1 MGFKQTFVNVKTV
14 KNLDDVD
21 LNEEKKSCSSG
32 FEQHYQDIIEVINMQ
47 YDGSQLDTV
56 NPLVYQIVKMDETQL
71 SKFIIGIE
79 SSCSNKDEKNIE
91 EYQKLEQTISKR
103 ENKKEA
109 ILEYIKAGTTSISFA
124 TSLLTLAKTILRLVM

>member
-91 EYQKLEQTISKR
+91 EYQKLKQTISKR

-124 TSLLTLAKTILRLVM
+124 TSLLTLAKTILGLVM

>member
-79 SSCSNKDEKNIE
+79 SSCKNKDEKNIE

-124 TSLLTLAKTILRLVM
+124 TSLLTLAKTILGLVM

>member
-71 SKFIIGIE
+71 SKFIIDIE

-124 TSLLTLAKTILRLVM
+124 TSLLTLAKTILGLVM

>member
-1 MGFKQTFVNVKTV
+1 MGFKQTFVNVKSV
-14 KNLDDVD
+14 KNLDDVN

-47 YDGSQLDTV
+47 YDGSQLDTL

-124 TSLLTLAKTILRLVM
+124 TSLLTLAKTILGLVM

>member
-79 SSCSNKDEKNIE
+79 SSCSNRDEKNIE

-124 TSLLTLAKTILRLVM
+124 TSLLTLAKTILGLVM

>member
-124 TSLLTLAKTILRLVM
+124 TSLLTLAKTILGLVM

>member
-14 KNLDDVD
+14 KNIDDVN

-47 YDGSQLDTV
+47 YDGSQLDTL

-124 TSLLTLAKTILRLVM
+124 TSLLTLAKTILGLVM

>member
-14 KNLDDVD
+14 KNIDDVN

-124 TSLLTLAKTILRLVM
+124 TSLLTLAKAILGLVM

>member
-14 KNLDDVD
+14 KNIDDVN

-56 NPLVYQIVKMDETQL
+56 NPLVYQIVKMDEIQL

-79 SSCSNKDEKNIE
+79 SSCSNRDEKNIE

-124 TSLLTLAKTILRLVM
+124 ASLLTLAKTILGLVM

>member
-14 KNLDDVD
+14 KNIDDVN

-124 TSLLTLAKTILRLVM
+124 TSLLTLAKTILGLVM

>member
-32 FEQHYQDIIEVINMQ
+32 FELHYQDIIEVINMQ

-124 TSLLTLAKTILRLVM
+124 TSLLTLAKTILGLVM